1 MTGILS
7 KGRNSC
13 SRINAGKF
21 LVLMLR
27 ISLNIVCPF
36 DESTG
41 REFEESDFWKSRK
54 HSTNTVQRIEM
65 IFIPFRKWDY
75 LMATHVNENNG
86 KTISVERSPKWLQL
100 NQLGRKTTKGT
111 QEMLKKDLV
120 IMLWEK
126 NILI

>member
-13 SRINAGKF
+13 SRINAEDIF
-21 LVLMLR
+21 RLNVEE
-27 ISLNIVCPF
+27 SLNIVCPF

-41 REFEESDFWKSRK
+41 REFEEGNFWKPRK

-65 IFIPFRKWDY
+65 IFIPLRKWDY
-75 LMATHVNENNG
+75 LMATFVNENNG
-86 KTISVERSPKWLQL
+86 KTISVERSSKWLQL